1 MNREQLQQ
9 FMDNIDDAWY
19 ESCILEYKKE
29 RDARLD
35 QLNSFRESTTFKD
48 IKNEILRGLAFSYED
63 IDYNFD
69 RIISKFEDKSLIKQD
84 FILFLDC
91 LSEDTS
97 WVESEIEEEFSM
109 FPTFVLAG
117 EGLEMTV
124 THGQGTHI
132 YISKQ
137 EGENV

>member
-1 MNREQLQQ
+1 MNSEQLQQ
-9 FMDNIDDAWY
+9 FMESIDDAWI
-19 ESCILEYKKE
+19 ESSILEYKKE

-35 QLNSFRESTTFKD
+35 RLNSFRESTKFKD
-48 IKNEILRGLAFSYED
+48 IKSKILIGLSFSYED
-63 IDYNFD
+63 VYYNFD
-69 RIISKFEDKSLIKQD
+69 KIMTAFEDKSLTEQD

-109 FPTFVLAG
+109 FPTFVLTG

-124 THGQGTHI
+124 THGQGTHT